1 MYNKICRSKKYL
13 RKSQYAFISS
23 NYTVML
29 YYRANNKIIKFH
41 IRFLDDSILSSP
53 FVSPHHT
60 THKCL
65 CIMNSLRI

>member
-1 MYNKICRSKKYL
+1 
-13 RKSQYAFISS
+13 
-23 NYTVML
+23 ML
-29 YYRANNKIIKFH
+29 YYRANNKLIKFH
-41 IRFLDDSILSSP
+41 IRFLDASILSSP